1 MCRVPC
7 AVMMDCDEHSFI
19 SLPFR
24 GSKITIFYSNIYS
37 CFIIKYLLLFLVIL
51 FVFVSLI
58 EWRDD
63 DDDVARDAAAG

>member
-1 MCRVPC
+1 M
-7 AVMMDCDEHSFI
+7 MMDCDEHSFI
-19 SLPFR
+19 SLALR
-24 GSKITIFYSNIYS
+24 AKITIFYSNIYS

-63 DDDVARDAAAG
+63 DDDVARDAAAAG